1 MANRIAPCGWTP
13 IIPTANGSCCPDIN
27 DPTHAALAAQA
38 EAVAT
43 NLIWRLTGMQY
54 GACDISVRP
63 CKPKTCDPITLAQL
77 IYWDARTLAS
87 GAGNLGVFNFFP
99 TLISGQV
106 YNIACGCPTGC
117 CKCRSDCEFLLPGP
131 VASVTTVTVDG
142 VVLNP
147 SAWRVYDDGT
157 LSFDSAVCPPCQNY
171 NVDTGQVGS
180 WSVDYKVGWNVPQ
193 ELNVAA
199 GMYALEWYK
208 ALINDKSCGLPAR
221 VTQVA
226 RQGVTAT
233 FDNPI
238 TLLEAGLTGLPMV
251 DQIIRAINPAG
262 LKQPVRV
269 WAPGLYPV
277 RTQTQ

>member
-1 MANRIAPCGWTP
+1 MATRTAPCSWSP
-13 IIPTANGSCCPDIN
+13 IIPTANGSCCPDLN
-27 DPTHAALAAQA
+27 NPDQLAMA
-38 EAVAT
+38 AVAESVAT
-43 NLIWRLTGMQY
+43 SLIWRLTGLQY
-54 GACDISVRP
+54 GACEITVRP
-63 CKPKTCDPITLAQL
+63 CKPRTCDPITLAQL
-77 IYWDARTLAS
+77 IYWDARNLTY

-106 YNIACGCPTGC
+106 YNISCGCPVGC

-131 VASVTTVTVDG
+131 VVYVSCVTVDG
-142 VVLNP
+142 VNLDP
-147 SAWRVYDDGT
+147 STWRVYDDGT

-171 NVDTGQVGS
+171 NVDAGEVGS
-180 WSVDYKVGWNVPQ
+180 WSVTYKVGVEVPQ

-199 GMYALEWYK
+199 GMYAVEWYK
-208 ALINDKSCGLPAR
+208 ALTKDGSCGLPQR
-221 VTQVA
+221 VQQVA

-238 TLLEAGLTGLPMV
+238 TLLEAGLTGLPLV

-277 RTQTQ
+277 RKQTQ